1 MSFFV
6 CSQNILLPVMYG
18 QCYTGFHIIYYHA
31 QEDSTVCSVILH
43 GAMNFLIEKNVV
55 QLYVFLLWN
64 HNDSIHKLVAYD
76 CFVHTSNT

>member
-18 QCYTGFHIIYYHA
+18 HCYTGFQIMYYHA
-31 QEDSTVCSVILH
+31 QENSTICSIILH
-43 GAMNFLIEKNVV
+43 GTMNFLIERKDSFIIICV

-64 HNDSIHKLVAYD
+64 QLQ
-76 CFVHTSNT
+76 